1 VAERVR
7 REVVWLV
14 GGVLLI
20 DVVFA
25 ATYFLADLRNT
36 TDAGKLAFTAV
47 WTLATLY
54 VVLRGL
60 SRIRRL
66 RLESRDVR
74 RT

>member
-1 VAERVR
+1 MAERLR
-7 REVVWLV
+7 REVLWLV
-14 GGVLLI
+14 GAVLLV
-20 DVVFA
+20 DLVFA

-36 TDAGKLAFTAV
+36 TDARKVAFTAV

-74 RT
+74 RP